1 MPISKELVDI
11 PLVPGDWD
19 YIEEG
24 IENVIVSYHGNDP
37 ELQGWVLRLTKCDVG
52 ADADVDSHEA
62 SLFRDKELQ
71 RKQDALEF
79 AANIV
84 SPIVGDEYVLPQR
97 LVTVSSEFLL
107 QVRKNIESR
116 RPKNRLAKYID
127 SRQSASMLTREMI
140 SRTPAN
146 DKGRHSVT
154 VELKP
159 KCMTLPRSEFSAPE
173 SSVKHRVCWYCLN
186 QYTLHKD
193 GNVSK
198 FCPLELFSGDRD
210 RIARSLDHF
219 AQSPYNNFVIFVDG
233 RSVVDEQG
241 EISDKCVP
249 HWDLLRDTVADIVQK
264 EELFSRLQLIQRE
277 LDSFNIES
285 VLPKYQHAL
294 ETGVLTTEE
303 PGIGAWLEA
312 YAEFRRRL
320 DSGSIDKSMVSDCQA
335 VLELILATTLR
346 DVSVLIKFDNW
357 PARSVTD
364 TGSLDYSQYTIGVVD
379 HDPKK
384 LSNIPKYHRLDRDI
398 VATYLRHN
406 PDEADQRPRREE

>member
-62 SLFRDKELQ
+62 SLFRNKELQ

-173 SSVKHRVCWYCLN
+173 SSVKHRVCC
-186 QYTLHKD
+186 
-193 GNVSK
+193 K

-406 PDEADQRPRREE
+406 PDEADQRPCREE